1 MTTKEEWELGKLEKE
16 NLKIIEGVYSALIKD
31 KGIREQMERIK
42 EHEWVRVVGVVKKN
56 E

>member
-1 MTTKEEWELGKLEKE
+1 LGKLEKE
-16 NLKIIEGVYSALIKD
+16 DLKNIDGVYNTLIND

-42 EHEWVRVVGVVKKN
+42 EHEWVKVTEGR